1 MTTRAERKAARRD
14 LAAWMREHGI
24 PPTGEA
30 WRLATDDGCRDVP
43 TLLLAAAASGVVA
56 KRLPDGSCLPGG
68 LKAGDILTDTD
79 GDATVVG
86 SPVVDPD
93 TGEVWVTVST
103 TDADGV
109 TRQDDRTYTATMP
122 VDRIPAPRTAPA
134 WILAAAADY
143 RGARDSWEQEFEATT
158 HTSYAPGLIG
168 RERRREAR
176 GGRREVTDYLENHPA
191 PVWRDYLAN
200 AAAALH
206 NPDA

>member
-1 MTTRAERKAARRD
+1 MTRAERKQARRD
-14 LAAWMREHGI
+14 LAAWMRDHGV

-30 WRLATDDGCRDVP
+30 WRLATEDGCRDVP
-43 TLLLAAAASGVVA
+43 TLVLAAAASGTVA

-79 GDATVVG
+79 GDATVVT
-86 SPVVDPD
+86 PPTVDPD
-93 TGEVWVTVST
+93 TGDVWVTVST

-109 TRQDDRTYTATMP
+109 TRQDDRAYPPTVP

-143 RGARDSWEQEFEATT
+143 RGARDSWEREFERTT
-158 HTSYAPGLIG
+158 HVSYAPGILA

-176 GGRREVTDYLENHPA
+176 GGRREVTDYAEENPP

-200 AAAALH
+200 AAAARH
-206 NPDA
+206 DPDA